1 LKQIAA
7 FKHIVT
13 SPGKHLAL
21 VHLPDSHAAV
31 MKAVVGD
38 QSLDM
43 IFFFPNDRHDVVMV
57 DGNKLF

>member
-1 LKQIAA
+1 
-7 FKHIVT
+7 
-13 SPGKHLAL
+13 LAL

-57 DGNKLF
+57 DDNKLF

>member
-1 LKQIAA
+1 LIQIAA

-13 SPGKHLAL
+13 RPDNHLAVVCL
-21 VHLPDSHAAV
+21 GNSHAAV

-43 IFFFPNDRHDVVMV
+43 IFPFFQMTDMM
-57 DGNKLF
+57 